1 MKKNILAGINA
12 LIAILMGM
20 LGVSCHI
27 GYYEYGTPYATFEMS
42 GTVTDEQEQPLEN
55 IQVAVRSRWDR
66 ENGSLGYI
74 VCSTNP
80 DGQYE
85 WREGRGAY
93 MDSIEIIVRDTAG
106 VYESDS
112 VNVGLEFD
120 RSGVSKQDHWN
131 LGKAEVQQDFVLGKK
146 ADND

>member
-27 GYYEYGTPYATFEMS
+27 GYAEYGSPYATFEMS

-55 IQVAVRSRWDR
+55 IQVAVRNRWDR
-66 ENGSLGYI
+66 ENGSLGYV
-74 VCSTNP
+74 VCSTNS
-80 DGQYE
+80 DGQYA
-85 WREGRGAY
+85 WRTETDPWI
-93 MDSIEIIVRDTAG
+93 DSFEIIVRDTAG

-131 LGKAEVQQDFVLGKK
+131 CGKAEVQQDFVLGKK

>member
-1 MKKNILAGINA
+1 MKKSILICINA
-12 LIAILMGM
+12 LIATLMGL

-27 GYYEYGTPYATFEMS
+27 GYYEYGSPYATFEMS

-55 IQVAVRSRWDR
+55 IQVAVRNRWDR

-85 WREGRGAY
+85 WRSGAY
-93 MDSIEIIVRDTAG
+93 TDSIEIIVRDTAG

-131 LGKAEVQQDFVLGKK
+131 WGKAEVQQDFVLGKK